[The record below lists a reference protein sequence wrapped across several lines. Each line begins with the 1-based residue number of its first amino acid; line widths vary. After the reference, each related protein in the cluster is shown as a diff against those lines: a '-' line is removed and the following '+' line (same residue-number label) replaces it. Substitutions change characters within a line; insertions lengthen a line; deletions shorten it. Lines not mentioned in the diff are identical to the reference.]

1 MNNQNQNQYATYK
14 AFFGFMKEPFGQDV
28 RVEEMMKT
36 SGLLG
41 VRERFLYAVGL
52 SSVALITG
60 DVGSGKSSGLR
71 FAQAQL
77 HPSEYK
83 ILHITATSGAI
94 AEMYK
99 QICHTMDIDVRGSSK
114 AILTRTI
121 RAALLE
127 IVNKKQKPVL
137 VIDEASLLRLDV
149 FSELHTITQFDTD
162 SKPVLP
168 IILAG
173 QNNLIDNLMFR
184 QSRSLASRV
193 VARAHLEALTQDEM
207 AAYLIHHLEIAGVK
221 QNLFTEQAVTAIH
234 QGSGGLLR
242 RANNLA
248 RGSLIAAAAEK
259 CNVVAAEHVRMASTE
274 II

>member
-1 MNNQNQNQYATYK
+1 MKSQHGTYRI
-14 AFFGFMKEPFGQDV
+14 FFGFEKEPFGQNV
-28 RVEEMMKT
+28 RVEDMMKT

-41 VRERFLYAVGL
+41 VRERFLYTVGL
-52 SSVALITG
+52 SAVAVITG

-71 FAQAQL
+71 FAQAEL

-83 ILHITATSGAI
+83 TLHVTATSGTI
-94 AEMYK
+94 AELYK
-99 QICHTMDIDVRGSSK
+99 QICHALDIETRGSSK

-121 RAALLE
+121 RAVLVELAG
-127 IVNKKQKPVL
+127 KRQKPVL

-149 FSELHTITQFDTD
+149 FAELHTITQFDAD
-162 SKPVLP
+162 SKPVLAM
-168 IILAG
+168 ILAG
-173 QNNLIDNLMFR
+173 QNNLIDNLLFR
-184 QSRSLASRV
+184 QSRALASRV
-193 VARAHLEALTQDEM
+193 VARGHLEAISLDEM
-207 AAYLIHHLEIAGVK
+207 AGYLMHHLNIAGVK
-221 QNLFTEQAVTAIH
+221 QNLFSEQAVTAIH

-259 CNVVAAEHVRMASTE
+259 CTLISADHVRVASTE

>member
-1 MNNQNQNQYATYK
+1 MNQYK
-14 AFFGFMKEPFGQDV
+14 IFFGFTKEPFGKDV
-28 RVEEMMKT
+28 RIEDLMK
-36 SGLLG
+36 SAALLG
-41 VRERFLYAVGL
+41 VRERFLYAVQL
-52 SSVALITG
+52 SAVAVITG
-60 DVGSGKSSGLR
+60 DVGSGKSSALR
-71 FAQAQL
+71 FAAHGL

-83 ILHITATSGAI
+83 ILFVTATSGPV
-94 AEMYK
+94 AEIYK
-99 QICHTMDIDVRGSSK
+99 QICHALDLDALGSSK
-114 AILTRTI
+114 ARLTRII

-127 IVNKKQKPVL
+127 LIEKKQCPVL
-137 VIDEASLLRLDV
+137 VIDEASILRLDV
-149 FSELHTITQFDTD
+149 FAELHTITQFEAD

-193 VARAHLEALTQDEM
+193 VARGHMEGLNQDEM
-207 AAYLIHHLEIAGVK
+207 KAYLVHHLGIAGVK
-221 QNLFTEQAVTAIH
+221 QNIFSEQAVTAIH

-248 RGSLIAAAAEK
+248 RGALIAAAAEK
-259 CNVVAAEHVRMASTE
+259 CGIVSADHVRVASTE

>member
-1 MNNQNQNQYATYK
+1 MSRQPLYTV
-14 AFFGFMKEPFGQDV
+14 FFGLQKEPFGQNV
-28 RVEEMMKT
+28 RVDEMMKT
-36 SGLLG
+36 AGLTG
-41 VRERFLYAVGL
+41 VKQRFLYAVGL
-52 SSVALITG
+52 SAVAVITG

-71 FAQAQL
+71 FAQAEL

-83 ILHITATSGAI
+83 VLHITATSGTI
-94 AEMYK
+94 AELYK
-99 QICHTMDIDVRGSSK
+99 QACHALDIDTRGSSK

-121 RAALLE
+121 RTCLLE
-127 IVNKKQKPVL
+127 LAAKKQKPVL

-149 FSELHTITQFDTD
+149 FAELHTLTQFETD

-173 QNNLIDNLMFR
+173 QTNLIDNLLFR
-184 QSRSLASRV
+184 QSRALASRV
-193 VARAHLEALTQDEM
+193 VARGHLEALTLEEM
-207 AAYLIHHLEIAGVK
+207 AAYLVHHLTIAGVR
-221 QNLFTEQAVTAIH
+221 QPLFSEQAVTAIH

-242 RANNLA
+242 RANNLS

-259 CNVVAAEHVRMASTE
+259 CNLVSAEHVRVAATE

>member
-1 MNNQNQNQYATYK
+1 MKSHHASYRV
-14 AFFGFMKEPFGQDV
+14 FFGFQKEPFGQNV
-28 RVEEMMKT
+28 RVDEMMKT
-36 SGLLG
+36 AGLMG

-52 SSVALITG
+52 SAVAVITG

-71 FAQAQL
+71 FAQAEL

-83 ILHITATSGAI
+83 VLHVTATSGTI
-94 AEMYK
+94 AELYK
-99 QICHTMDIDVRGSSK
+99 QICHALDIDTRGSSR
-114 AILTRTI
+114 AILTRII
-121 RAALLE
+121 RSSMLDLAG
-127 IVNKKQKPVL
+127 KKQKPVL

-149 FSELHTITQFDTD
+149 FTELHTITQFETD

-173 QNNLIDNLMFR
+173 QTNLIDNLLFR
-184 QSRSLASRV
+184 QSRALASRV
-193 VARAHLEALTQDEM
+193 VARGHLEALTQDEM
-207 AAYLIHHLEIAGVK
+207 SVYLAHHLEIAGVK
-221 QNLFTEQAVTAIH
+221 QNLFSEQAVTAIH

-248 RGSLIAAAAEK
+248 RGSLIAASAEK
-259 CNVVAAEHVRMASTE
+259 CNVVSAEHVRVASTE